1 VQLRVFRGKHGTAS
15 GCVNPEASIVFGDH
29 REFFRRAIQLQRA
42 CGNFGKKRLV
52 MSSAIANIE
61 LLQLCE
67 TQEQLAAT
75 ISGLAAELGFEH
87 WMYGLDLPVIDDRK
101 QQYMLGGYPTE
112 WVDHYFVNEYLRLDP
127 VIAHCQAHST
137 PLLWP
142 STNTPP
148 TGSDKRNRAVWRMFN
163 EAREF
168 GLDSGI
174 SIPVHGL
181 GCRWGLMSFA
191 AKTPM
196 SLQDLQHLVPHLHLL
211 AHCIH
216 DVGRR
221 YAPGIAP
228 PATAHLT
235 AREIE
240 CLHWVAA
247 GKTSWEIGRLLSVA
261 ERTVVFHLQNA
272 THKLGVSGRQAAIAR
287 AIVAGL
293 ITP

>member
-1 VQLRVFRGKHGTAS
+1 
-15 GCVNPEASIVFGDH
+15 
-29 REFFRRAIQLQRA
+29 
-42 CGNFGKKRLV
+42 
-52 MSSAIANIE
+52 MSSAIADVE

-67 TQEQLAAT
+67 TSEQLAAT
-75 ISGLAAELGFEH
+75 ISGLAGKLGFEH

-101 QQYMLGGYPTE
+101 QQYMLGGYPSE
-112 WVDHYFVNEYLRLDP
+112 WVEHYFLSEYLRLDP

-142 STNTPP
+142 STQTPP
-148 TGSDKRNRAVWRMFN
+148 PSTDKRSRAVWRMFN

-168 GLDSGI
+168 GLASGI

-196 SLQDLQHLVPHLHLL
+196 SLQDLRELVPHLHLL
-211 AHCIH
+211 AHGIH
-216 DVGRR
+216 DAGRR

-235 AREIE
+235 AREVE

-272 THKLGVSGRQAAIAR
+272 TQKLGVSGRQAAIAR

>member
-1 VQLRVFRGKHGTAS
+1 
-15 GCVNPEASIVFGDH
+15 
-29 REFFRRAIQLQRA
+29 
-42 CGNFGKKRLV
+42 
-52 MSSAIANIE
+52 MSSAIADIE

-67 TQEQLAAT
+67 TPEQLATT
-75 ISGLAAELGFEH
+75 ISGLAGKLGFEH

-101 QQYMLGGYPTE
+101 QQYMLGGYPPE
-112 WVDHYFVNEYLRLDP
+112 WVDHYFVSEYLRLDP

-148 TGSDKRNRAVWRMFN
+148 AGTDKRSRSVWRMFN

-191 AKTPM
+191 AKTTM
-196 SLQDLQHLVPHLHLL
+196 SLPDLQDLVPKLHLL

-221 YAPGIAP
+221 YAPGLAP

-235 AREIE
+235 AREVE

-272 THKLGVSGRQAAIAR
+272 TQKLGVSGRQAAVAR